1 MAPLIEFRNVY
12 KYFGGLCAINNVSL
26 RVARGEVI
34 GLVGDNAA
42 GKSTLMKIISG
53 VHRPTRGQLLVEGRP
68 VEFRSPRDAREAGV
82 EMVFQIQDPALV
94 PDLGLPWSSS
104 RGASIF
110 PSGPFS
116 PVVRCWRPGFN
127 PRDSGRP

>member
-42 GKSTLMKIISG
+42 GKSTLMKIISEYG
-53 VHRPTRGQLLVEGRP
+53 D
-68 VEFRSPRDAREAGV
+68 FRTQRRWPRIESA
-82 EMVFQIQDPALV
+82 
-94 PDLGLPWSSS
+94 
-104 RGASIF
+104 
-110 PSGPFS
+110 
-116 PVVRCWRPGFN
+116 
-127 PRDSGRP
+127 